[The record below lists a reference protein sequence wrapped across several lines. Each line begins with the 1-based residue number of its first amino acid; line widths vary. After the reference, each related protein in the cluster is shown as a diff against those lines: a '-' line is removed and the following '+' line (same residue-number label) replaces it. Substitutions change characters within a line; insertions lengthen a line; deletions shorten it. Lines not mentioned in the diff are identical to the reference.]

1 MTLPSSHS
9 RPSGGRYLF
18 QTFDNN
24 SPHFQRFFE
33 TITTLPL
40 SSVQQLKI
48 LHIIRTISQSH
59 FKNTFIEISNFI
71 NARRRWRRRGSYC
84 GTCGCIQKKAWSR
97 YWRAK
102 ETSKTWRLG
111 LNWSSPIGSLSY
123 NIPNLNV
130 ITTCG
135 LVILT
140 CYNHVLLLPYTMNSL
155 DV

>member
-1 MTLPSSHS
+1 MASKKLLM
-9 RPSGGRYLF
+9 GMIF
-18 QTFDNN
+18 
-24 SPHFQRFFE
+24 
-33 TITTLPL
+33 L

-48 LHIIRTISQSH
+48 FYIIYDYMILIIHHVTQSY
-59 FKNTFIEISNFI
+59 FKNTFFEISNFI
-71 NARRRWRRRGSYC
+71 NARCRWRRRGSDC

-102 ETSKTWRLG
+102 ETTKTWRLR

-130 ITTCG
+130 ITTYG

-155 DV
+155 DVIAEFE